1 MLIRPFWDL
10 HEEEEQNG
18 LFCIQC
24 QKLEVWRPML
34 EGEDHGRQR
43 LDVYPFYDPAT
54 IDIVRAVSGDLTCVR
69 VAFCVAVVTQRFLRM
84 FAIGM
89 ACPTH

>member
-1 MLIRPFWDL
+1 
-10 HEEEEQNG
+10 
-18 LFCIQC
+18 
-24 QKLEVWRPML
+24 ML

-84 FAIGM
+84 FAIGPGM
-89 ACPTH
+89 PSSRHLCIGPLWPRMPRCFCCSIK